1 MNSIY
6 LITGATGNVGSE
18 IVAQLL
24 GSGASARVLTRDPS
38 KVASWAGRV
47 EVVAGDYGDLG
58 AFKEAVN
65 GVDGV
70 FLMNQGADVEPFRQ
84 LLATIKAQGSTRI
97 VFLSTLL
104 AANPDSSI
112 GRIHQ
117 AKEDAIRASGL
128 PGKFLRPGGF
138 MSNTYQWIGS
148 IKAEGVVQNPMAT
161 GKFPPIA
168 PEDIASVAVKA
179 LTDPNL
185 EGEEFEL
192 TGGELISVPEEVNI
206 LSEILGKAIRCV
218 DITIEAAVQNLI
230 RAGIPAPIAAGVG
243 RSFEMVRDGQGMAIR
258 ATVQKVT
265 GKAPMTFREWAV
277 KHAARFA

>member
-1 MNSIY
+1 
-6 LITGATGNVGSE
+6 
-18 IVAQLL
+18 
-24 GSGASARVLTRDPS
+24 
-38 KVASWAGRV
+38 V
-47 EVVAGDYGDLG
+47 EVVAGDYGDLD

-84 LLATIKAQGSTRI
+84 LLATIKAQGSTKI

-104 AANPDSSI
+104 AADPDSSI
-112 GRIHQ
+112 GRIHK

-192 TGGELISVPEEVNI
+192 TGGELITVPEEVNI

-230 RAGIPAPIAAGVG
+230 CAGIPAPIAAGVG
-243 RSFEMVRDGQGMAIR
+243 RSFEMVRNGQGIAIR

-265 GKAPMTFREWAV
+265 GKAPTTFREWAV